1 MPNTPY
7 QHIVLDYYVERLRQL
22 RAQRRERLDRIR
34 TPAQARTYQR
44 RVLRHVAGLG
54 RYPRARLPARPP
66 RSRPHARRP
75 DRQFGRRHP

>member
-34 TPAQARTYQR
+34 TRTPRREPTSARS
-44 RVLRHVAGLG
+44 AA
-54 RYPRARLPARPP
+54 PFNAP
-66 RSRPHARRP
+66 
-75 DRQFGRRHP
+75 